1 MFGSIGSREVW
12 KLSPPNCSKNRHNVA
27 GFTLVEVLVALAVVA
42 ISLTAIGSLV
52 ATTTGGTRSIDEH
65 LTLAET
71 ARAIETGLP
80 DGNDLKVGSLAGVR
94 NGYRWRVDVLPFR
107 ARFID
112 PGQATPWV
120 PLAVVITVQ
129 SPNGPVLRVNTVRLR
144 RRTSS

>member
-1 MFGSIGSREVW
+1 MSLR
-12 KLSPPNCSKNRHNVA
+12 NCSKDRRNVA

-52 ATTTGGTRSIDEH
+52 ATTARGTRSIDEH

-80 DGNDLKVGSLAGVR
+80 GGNDLKVGSLTGVR

-107 ARFID
+107 ARFIN
-112 PGQATPWV
+112 PEQAAPWV

-129 SPNGPVLRVNTVRLR
+129 SPDGPLLRINTVRLR
-144 RRTSS
+144 QRGGS

>member
-1 MFGSIGSREVW
+1 M
-12 KLSPPNCSKNRHNVA
+12 SPPNCSKDRRNVA
-27 GFTLVEVLVALAVVA
+27 GFTLIEVLVALVVVA
-42 ISLTAIGSLV
+42 ISLTAIGSLL
-52 ATTTGGTRSIDEH
+52 ATTARGTRSIDEH
-65 LTLAET
+65 LALAET

-107 ARFID
+107 ARFIN
-112 PGQATPWV
+112 PGRATPWV

-129 SPNGPVLRVNTVRLR
+129 SPDGLLLRINTVRLR